1 MTCRACGKNLDTM
14 DIGAHRKFIGKC
26 DSSYLCRDC
35 IAEHLGWTRETL
47 DEWILKFRRNGC
59 LLFPPLSGGDESL

>member
-1 MTCRACGKNLDTM
+1 MTCRACGKKLDTM

-26 DSSYLCRDC
+26 DRDYLCRDC
-35 IAEHLGWTRETL
+35 IAKHLGWTRETL

>member
-1 MTCRACGKNLDTM
+1 M
-14 DIGAHRKFIGKC
+14 DIGAHRQVIGKC
-26 DSSYLCRDC
+26 DRSDLWRDC
-35 IAEHLGWTRETL
+35 IAKHLGWTSETL

>member
-1 MTCRACGKNLDTM
+1 M

-26 DSSYLCRDC
+26 DSDYLCRDC
-35 IAEHLGWTRETL
+35 IAKHLGGTSETL
-47 DEWILKFRRNGC
+47 DEWILKFRWNGC